1 MPLWKTEMIDAFDL
15 HFEALSLSCLIEVVV
30 EN

>member
-1 MPLWKTEMIDAFDL
+1 MPLWKTEIINAFDL
-15 HFEALSLSCLIEVVV
+15 HFEALSLSCLIDIV